1 MRRCIGGNY
10 KIIIVG
16 FFLVCLF
23 PFSVV
28 FAEDCERMIE
38 LYNQGTTAKSLVI
51 KEKLFKK
58 ALKIPCKDPRILSQL
73 HNNLADTYEKQGKT
87 KEAIIEYQLAIK
99 TDPDLLYPYLS
110 LGDIYFNIGNFEY
123 AVEYYEAG
131 LNLGDDETAKANLKK
146 AKESIP
152 LYKSKQ
158 DLMAGLNPFASR
170 NSGIER
176 GGRAILSVPSVNL
189 YFGFDK
195 AVITPQSKCQ
205 LDALLK
211 ALNSDELRVYRFRL
225 AGHTCI
231 LGSDEYNQK
240 LSERRAETVKK
251 WLAKHKIAEDR
262 LETVGFGKRCP
273 IASNESEGDRKL
285 NRRVEIRTVGV
296 ALSERSLN
304 SQGTLFLRKG
314 EKFLTEEKYT
324 DAIEI
329 LTKALKEFESR
340 RDIGGQKATLI
351 DLSLAW
357 RAKGDNE
364 KANLYLRKAA
374 EMGQ

>member
-38 LYNQGTTAKSLVI
+38 LYNQGTTAESLVI

-158 DLMAGLNPFASR
+158 DLMAGLNPFAS
-170 NSGIER
+170 IER

-231 LGSDEYNQK
+231 LGSDEYNQR

-273 IASNESEGDRKL
+273 IANNESEGDRKL

-314 EKFLTEEKYT
+314 EKFLTEEKYI

-329 LTKALKEFESR
+329 LTVALKEFESIR
-340 RDIGGQKATLI
+340 NIGGQKAALI

-364 KANLYLRKAA
+364 KANLYLRKAV